1 MALTKRSLDVY
12 KRQLP
17 TCITASFAFYAAFYR
32 GIRMEENTMIGV
44 RNHTEEY
51 EIKDDKAVLD
61 FFFAHKD
68 DDADAYAHAV
78 CSNIDLDVYKR
89 QSNDFGSSNQK
100 TGYMYTQHL
109 PVSDVFSSPETSNT
123 GHISNPS

>member
-1 MALTKRSLDVY
+1 
-12 KRQLP
+12 
-17 TCITASFAFYAAFYR
+17 
-32 GIRMEENTMIGV
+32 MEENTMIGV

-78 CSNIDLDVYKR
+78 CS
-89 QSNDFGSSNQK
+89 
-100 TGYMYTQHL
+100 
-109 PVSDVFSSPETSNT
+109 TS
-123 GHISNPS
+123 ISGEKI